1 MRYLLEED
9 FCDMLKKVDGK
20 DDPADWPAEMWV
32 WGDCE
37 GGGSE
42 YGFSSQEEAFQDA
55 QDSLLGDEIELD
67 YRREVYRLEKEKGS
81 KEYTETGDFIF
92 YRSQQG
98 KLIAE

>member
-1 MRYLLEED
+1 MRYFLEED

-42 YGFSSQEEAFQDA
+42 YGFSSREEAFQDT
-55 QDSLLGDEIELD
+55 QDSLPGDKIELEC
-67 YRREVYRLEKEKGS
+67 RREVFRLEKKKDAE
-81 KEYTETGDFIF
+81 EYIETEDFFF
-92 YRSQQG
+92 YCSHQG
-98 KLIAE
+98 KLITE